1 MGTLYNDET
10 NRPFLQT
17 FKFVGADLFFN
28 LSGNQNS
35 SFYEK
40 GVDLLEQILG
50 KEVFRKYVNVLLT
63 DRGSEFTA
71 ADAIE
76 TSANGTRRTRVF
88 YCDPMQSG
96 QKGSLENKHIEL
108 HYILPKRKNLRNL
121 GLVDQRALNLVLSHV
136 DSVPVKK
143 LGRKSPLDAADFM
156 YHDLYE
162 KLTTFG
168 LQKIEKDNVILKPY
182 LLKKQT
188 IITGGCQ
195 DIP

>member
-1 MGTLYNDET
+1 M
-10 NRPFLQT
+10 
-17 FKFVGADLFFN
+17 
-28 LSGNQNS
+28 
-35 SFYEK
+35 
-40 GVDLLEQILG
+40 EQILG

-71 ADAIE
+71 DAIE
-76 TSANGTRRTRVF
+76 ASADGTRRTRIF
-88 YCDPMQSG
+88 YCNPMQSG

-162 KLTTFG
+162 NLTAFG